1 MERNRMWGALLILA
15 MAPLAGC
22 AGPEITAEDA
32 SMANAAALSRNYC
45 VDARSRGE
53 AARMAAIAQMD
64 PSQQGVAIMA
74 EAMRAQ
80 AEALAGKGDPCAMGM
95 SAYEARARIATSQ
108 NEAATGLVGS
118 LVRGSLIGIG
128 IIEGADVA
136 KTAIKN
142 AGDRTTI
149 TGDGN
154 SYGQERVTSN
164 SEIATKNF
172 GENGTATS
180 GAPTTSGP
188 DKSSTV
194 TEIAPEPAV
203 EEPVIEEPEGEFK
216 PTEPPDFPDVPVE
229 IPGSESAAVEP

>member
-1 MERNRMWGALLILA
+1 MNKQLVAVIAISAL
-15 MAPLAGC
+15 PLGGC

-32 SMANAAALSRNYC
+32 SVANAAALSRNYC

-80 AEALAGKGDPCAMGM
+80 AEALAGKGDPCAPGM
-95 SAYEARARIATSQ
+95 NAHEARARIAASQ

-118 LVRGSLIGIG
+118 LVRGTLIGVG
-128 IIEGADVA
+128 IVEGADVI
-136 KTAIKN
+136 KTAIKG
-142 AGDRTTI
+142 AGDRTNI
-149 TGDGN
+149 QGDGN
-154 SYGQERVTSN
+154 SYAQERVTSN
-164 SEIATKNF
+164 ADTTTKNF

-180 GAPTTSGP
+180 GAPTTTGP

-194 TEIAPEPAV
+194 TEIAPEPELPKGEV
-203 EEPVIEEPEGEFK
+203 PEGEFK
-216 PTEPPDFPDVPVE
+216 PTEPPAEFDDLPIDIPE
-229 IPGSESAAVEP
+229 IPAEAAE

>member
-1 MERNRMWGALLILA
+1 MNKTMAAIIAIAAL
-15 MAPLAGC
+15 PLVGC
-22 AGPEITAEDA
+22 AGPKITEQDA
-32 SMANAAALSRNYC
+32 TMANAAALSRNYC

-80 AEALAGKGDPCAMGM
+80 AEALAGKGDPCAPGM
-95 SAYEARARIATSQ
+95 NAHEARARIAASQ

-118 LVRGSLIGIG
+118 LVRGTLIGVG
-128 IIEGADVA
+128 IVEGADVI

-142 AGDRTTI
+142 SGDRTNI
-149 TGDGN
+149 TGDNN
-154 SYGQERVTSN
+154 SYAQERVSSN
-164 SEIATKNF
+164 ATITTKNT

-180 GAPTTSGP
+180 GSPTTTGP

-194 TEIAPEPAV
+194 TEIVAPELP
-203 EEPVIEEPEGEFK
+203 EEPEGEFV
-216 PTEPPDFPDVPVE
+216 PTEPPAEFDDLPIDIPE
-229 IPGSESAAVEP
+229 IPAEAAR

>member
-1 MERNRMWGALLILA
+1 MKKTLAAVALAAL
-15 MAPLAGC
+15 PLVGC
-22 AGPEITAEDA
+22 AGPEITEQDA

-80 AEALAGKGDPCAMGM
+80 AEALGGKGDPCATGM
-95 SAYEARARIATSQ
+95 NAHEARARIAASQ

-118 LVRGSLIGIG
+118 LVRGTLIGVG
-128 IIEGADVA
+128 IVEGADVI

-142 AGDRTTI
+142 SGDTTNI
-149 TGDGN
+149 QGDGN
-154 SYGQERVTSN
+154 SYAQERVTSN
-164 SEIATKNF
+164 ADTTTKNF

-180 GAPTTSGP
+180 GSPTTTGP

-194 TEIAPEPAV
+194 TEIAPEPELT
-203 EEPVIEEPEGEFK
+203 EEPEIEEPEAES
-216 PTEPPDFPDVPVE
+216 PAAETEMPEVTE
-229 IPGSESAAVEP
+229 